1 MVSSSQRGGWRVGPG
16 SICYPVMSS
25 DTGNSFLRPDLLAG
39 RVALV
44 TGGGT
49 GIGAGITRAVARHG
63 ADIVLA
69 SRRRAHLEPMADEV
83 TQLGRQALICRLDV
97 RDRDACDE
105 VVAQALDRFG
115 RIDLLVNNAAG
126 NFLVRAAELTDKGW
140 RAVLDIVLTG
150 TFNMSQAVYPA
161 LRDAGGGSIINIT
174 TTYVGSGAPFMAH
187 SGAAKAGVLNLTRT
201 LAVEWGADGIRV
213 NAVAP
218 GLVAETEGA
227 RRLAESIGIVD
238 AYRAQVPLGRLVT
251 IDDVASTVLFLASD
265 AASMI
270 TGVEITVDGGESLG
284 GGFKGIADAIDRI
297 P

>member
-1 MVSSSQRGGWRVGPG
+1 MRSGKGSSLFP
-16 SICYPVMSS
+16 
-25 DTGNSFLRPDLLAG
+25 PDLFAG
-39 RVALV
+39 RLACV

-49 GIGAGITRAVARHG
+49 GIGAGITRALARHG

-69 SRRRAHLEPMADEV
+69 SRRLAHLEPMVSEV
-83 TQLGRQALICRLDV
+83 ERLGREALACQLDV
-97 RDRDACDE
+97 RDREACDA

-126 NFLVRAAELTDKGW
+126 NFLVRAAELSEKGW
-140 RAVLDIVLTG
+140 RAVVDIVLTG

-161 LRDAGGGSIINIT
+161 LRDAGGGSIVNIT

-201 LAVEWGADGIRV
+201 LAVEWGGDGIRV

-218 GLVAETEGA
+218 GLVEDTEGA

-238 AYRAQVPLGRLVT
+238 AYRERVPLGRLVT
-251 IDDVASTVLFLASD
+251 IDDVAVTVLFLASD
-265 AASMI
+265 AASLI
-270 TGVEITVDGGESLG
+270 TGVEITVDGGASLG
-284 GGFKGIADAIDRI
+284 GGFKGVADALDQI